1 MSVAPGASDV
11 PRPDADPV
19 PGAAAAAAPA
29 PSPESETPRRWP
41 QLAIL
46 GIGTL
51 LAMSP
56 SFSASAVAPILRTEW
71 VVGPLDLPW
80 LTVVT
85 QLGFATGA
93 IGLAVLGAPDVIPG
107 PRLFAAGAI
116 VAGAANL
123 GFALVA
129 HDPASALP
137 FRFVTGAALAAVYP
151 VAMKLA
157 AGWFRRERG
166 LAIGVVNG
174 ALTVG
179 VAVPLLL
186 RAIGAYAGLDW
197 RPVVV
202 GASLAAF
209 AGALVVGRL
218 GRSGPLE
225 VAAPRFSPAI
235 AAAAFREPSV
245 RLASLGYFGH
255 MWELFAMWT
264 WIPLFLIASFAASG
278 LENAALASLVAFAVV
293 AVGGVASAVAGILAD
308 RVGRTT
314 TTIAAMAVSGTS
326 AVSAGLLF
334 GAPVAVITV
343 VALVWGASVIAD
355 SAQFSTAVSEL
366 APPGTAGSALSVQ
379 TALGFTLTSFTIL
392 GVGLID
398 PTDGRGWRLAWVI
411 LAVGPVVGILA
422 MLRLRG
428 RPDAMKMASGHR

>member
-1 MSVAPGASDV
+1 MSAERPCSSSRWSGSNGSEPAGLSVAVDRAATE
-11 PRPDADPV
+11 PD
-19 PGAAAAAAPA
+19 G
-29 PSPESETPRRWP
+29 RWL

-46 GIGTL
+46 GTGTL
-51 LAMSP
+51 LAMAP
-56 SFSASAVAPILRTEW
+56 SFSASAVAPILRETW
-71 VVGPLDLPW
+71 LVSPLDLAF

-85 QLGFATGA
+85 QLGFAAGA
-93 IGLAVLGAPDVIPG
+93 LGLAVIGAPDVIPG

-116 VAGAANL
+116 VAAIANL

-129 HDPASALP
+129 SDPASALP

-157 AGWFRRERG
+157 AGWFRRGRG

-174 ALTVG
+174 ALTIG
-179 VAVPLLL
+179 VALPLLF
-186 RAIGAYAGLDW
+186 RSIGAYAGVDW

-202 GASLAAF
+202 GASIA
-209 AGALVVGRL
+209 ALVGGLLVGRL
-218 GRSGPLE
+218 GRPGPLE

-264 WIPLFLIASFAASG
+264 WIPIFLIASFAVAG
-278 LENAALASLVAFAVV
+278 VANAALASLVAFGVV
-293 AVGGVASAVAGILAD
+293 AVGGLASAAAGAIAD

-314 TTIAAMAVSGTS
+314 TTIVALAVSGSS
-326 AVSAGLLF
+326 AVVAGVLF
-334 GAPVAVITV
+334 GAPVPIITII
-343 VALVWGASVIAD
+343 ALVWGASVVAD
-355 SAQFSTAVSEL
+355 SAQFSSAVSEL

-379 TALGFTLTSFTIL
+379 TAVGFSLTSITIL

-398 PTDGRGWRLAWVI
+398 PADASGWRLAWAV
-411 LAVGPVVGILA
+411 LALGPVVGIVA
-422 MLRLRG
+422 MWRLRS
-428 RPDAMKMASGHR
+428 RPDARMMASGHR

>member
-1 MSVAPGASDV
+1 VSRG
-11 PRPDADPV
+11 ADP
-19 PGAAAAAAPA
+19 AP
-29 PSPESETPRRWP
+29 PETPARWP

-56 SFSASAVAPILRTEW
+56 SFSASAVAPLLRDEW
-71 VVGPLDLPW
+71 SVGLLDLPW

-85 QLGFATGA
+85 QLGFAFGA
-93 IGLAVLGAPDVIPG
+93 LGLAAIGAPDVIPG

-116 VAGAANL
+116 VAAVANL

-129 HDPASALP
+129 TDPASALP

-174 ALTVG
+174 ALTIG
-179 VAVPLLL
+179 VALPLLF
-186 RAIGAYAGLDW
+186 RAVGAYAGVDW

-202 GASLAAF
+202 GASVAALG
-209 AGALVVGRL
+209 GALIVGWL

-225 VAAPRFSPAI
+225 VAAPRFSPSI
-235 AAAAFREPSV
+235 AAAAFRVASV
-245 RLASLGYFGH
+245 RLAALGYFGH

-264 WIPLFLIASFAASG
+264 WIPIFLIASFAAAG
-278 LENAALASLVAFAVV
+278 AANAAVSSLVAFAVV
-293 AVGGVASAVAGILAD
+293 AVGGVASAAAGAIAD
-308 RVGRTT
+308 RIGRTT
-314 TTIAAMAVSGTS
+314 TTIWAMAISGSS
-326 AVSAGLLF
+326 AVLAGLLF
-334 GAPVAVITV
+334 GAPPWLLTI
-343 VALVWGASVIAD
+343 VALIWGASVVAD

-366 APPGTAGSALSVQ
+366 SPPGTAGSALSVQ
-379 TALGFTLTSFTIL
+379 TAVGFTLTGFTIL

-398 PTDGRGWRLAWVI
+398 PVDAGGWRLAWIV
-411 LAVGPVVGILA
+411 LALGPAVGIAA

-428 RPDAMKMASGHR
+428 RPDATKMANGHR

>member
-1 MSVAPGASDV
+1 VS
-11 PRPDADPV
+11 R
-19 PGAAAAAAPA
+19 AAETSSA
-29 PSPESETPRRWP
+29 ETPRRWP

-56 SFSASAVAPILRTEW
+56 SFSASAVAPLLREEW
-71 VVGPLDLPW
+71 TVGLLDLPW

-85 QLGFATGA
+85 QLGFAAGA
-93 IGLAVLGAPDVIPG
+93 LGLAAIGAPDVIPG

-116 VAGAANL
+116 VAAVANL

-129 HDPASALP
+129 TDPASALP

-174 ALTVG
+174 ALTIG
-179 VAVPLLL
+179 VALPLLF
-186 RAIGAYAGLDW
+186 RAIGAYAGVDW

-202 GASLAAF
+202 GASVAA
-209 AGALVVGRL
+209 AGGALLVGWL

-235 AAAAFREPSV
+235 AARAFHEPSV

-264 WIPLFLIASFAASG
+264 WIPIFLIASFAAAG
-278 LENAALASLVAFAVV
+278 AANAALSSLVAFAVV
-293 AVGGVASAVAGILAD
+293 AVGGVASAAAGAIAD
-308 RVGRTT
+308 RIGRTT
-314 TTIAAMAVSGTS
+314 TTIWAMAISGSS
-326 AVSAGLLF
+326 AVLAGLLF
-334 GAPVAVITV
+334 GAPPWLLTII
-343 VALVWGASVIAD
+343 ALIWGASVVAD

-379 TALGFTLTSFTIL
+379 TAVGFTLTGFTIL
-392 GVGLID
+392 GIGLID
-398 PTDGRGWRLAWVI
+398 PVDAGGWRLAWVV
-411 LAVGPVVGILA
+411 LALGPAVGIAA

-428 RPDAMKMASGHR
+428 RPDATKMASGHR